1 MKKNFRF
8 LNSKGFTLAEIMVA
22 TGMLAVIS
30 LGVMQLMSNMNRGQK
45 EFEQNAEIR
54 SILNNIEVSLQ
65 DTNTCN
71 YSLVVNKYIDSGNT
85 GFYKIDDI
93 AAANIN
99 TYSQDVLVDRI
110 INPNKSFF
118 TVPADEGNILG
129 LNLADDITVARMC
142 NEDYT
147 GGMSADELRE
157 YGCMIGNDKGRILIR
172 RMWLGTDSGGNTSL
186 FITFISGGLINVFTS
201 DPSTDLQVY
210 YNALRASDP
219 EAAAKLSGSFG
230 SPIVTKFIRISLSSV
245 SADQVAPMNNMT
257 AVSRITDPA
266 GSLAE
271 GDVTNCFTNLTDTI
285 QAACENFGGNYH
297 DIDGSCRALR
307 IRSDN
312 SSNDGEAGYDASFI
326 PSIPTNAV
334 SPGGP
339 RSTAI
344 ATEGHVY
351 VGPLNNTGAA
361 ESVGGN
367 LWASGVGIIG
377 SPSFNVEPDDGG
389 DNQGELW
396 TQSHIR
402 VGSKASGTAGDHGNI
417 YADGGLVLG
426 TATTDPADNSGHI
439 YSNGGIALGTTSGTA
454 LTGPHMKTSGGLSLG
469 TANQSPDD
477 GHAMI
482 SGGAKIGSLAAGAA
496 MSDDDLAVTG
506 GISVGASGSNPYSA
520 DPDDGS
526 VYAQNS
532 YYGAGS
538 LHLGSQAVN
547 PSAGAGHIRISGAL
561 NVGATQT
568 QTDAG
573 TAHIQGIAY
582 SYGLDPL
589 EDNINALTTIE
600 WVKERIARTL
610 APTGSSA
617 AQIAEDILSNA
628 VKDTKS
634 GIVAIQK
641 DACEN
646 FYVKNNNQNYVAG
659 SWKSGTKRCEF
670 NNNARDCSIDGQCT
684 NVYANNAVISDNYM
698 RATGYIRAGSY
709 VRADTY
715 LVTGTYAQIG
725 SYLNVGGNVTATGR
739 VHSSNYV
746 FATNYLQTNGY
757 ARAARFCINGTSGAS
772 CITKVKSNVCGNTQ
786 KVVSWQNGHVICINE
801 ARHY

>member
-71 YSLVVNKYIDSGNT
+71 YSMVVNKFTDSAGLYDIDE
-85 GFYKIDDI
+85 I
-93 AAANIN
+93 AAADIS
-99 TYSQDVLVDRI
+99 TYTPGVLVRRI
-110 INPNKSFF
+110 LNPNKSFF
-118 TVPADEGNILG
+118 TAAADEGPVADLERT
-129 LNLADDITVARMC
+129 DDIVVASMC
-142 NEDYT
+142 NEDYAGALDSPT
-147 GGMSADELRE
+147 LKD
-157 YGCMIGNDKGRILIR
+157 YGCLIGNDKGRILIR
-172 RMWLGTDSGGNTSL
+172 RMWLGRDSGGNTSL
-186 FITFISGGLINVFTS
+186 FITFISGGLINVFMD
-201 DPSTDLQVY
+201 DPAVDLQAY
-210 YNALRASDP
+210 YNNLRTNDP

-245 SADQVAPMNNMT
+245 TATQVTPMNNMT
-257 AVSRITDPA
+257 SVARITDPA
-266 GSLAE
+266 GALAE
-271 GDVTNCFTNLTDTI
+271 GDVTNCFTSLTDTI

-297 DIDGSCRALR
+297 DLDGSCRALR

-312 SSNDGEAGYDASFI
+312 ASNDAEAGYDASFI

-351 VGPLNNTGAA
+351 VGPLNNTAGA

-377 SPSFNVEPDDGG
+377 SPSFTVAPDAGG
-389 DNQGELW
+389 DDQGELW

-402 VGSKASGTAGDHGNI
+402 AGSKASGTAGDHGNI

-426 TATTDPADNSGHI
+426 TANMNPADDSGHI

-469 TANQSPDD
+469 NANQSPAD

-482 SGGAKIGSLAAGAA
+482 SGGAKIGSLATGAA
-496 MSDDDLAVTG
+496 MPDNDLAVTSG
-506 GISVGASGSNPYSA
+506 VSVGVNGPNPYSA
-520 DPDDGS
+520 NPQDGS
-526 VYAQNS
+526 VHAQNS

-538 LHLGSQAVN
+538 LHLGSHVGTN
-547 PSAGAGHIRISGAL
+547 SAGAGHIRISGAL
-561 NVGATQT
+561 NVGAGQT
-568 QTDAG
+568 QTAAG
-573 TAHIQGIAY
+573 TAHIQGIGY
-582 SYGLDPL
+582 SYGLATN
-589 EDNINALTTIE
+589 ETNIKALTTIE
-600 WVKERIARTL
+600 WVKERIAKTL

-617 AQIAEDILSNA
+617 NEIATDILQNA
-628 VKDTKS
+628 IKDPKS

-641 DACEN
+641 DACQN
-646 FYVKNNNQNYVAG
+646 FYVRNNSQTYITGTWNSA
-659 SWKSGTKRCEF
+659 TKRCYF

-757 ARAARFCINGTSGAS
+757 VRAARFCINGTSGTS
-772 CITKVKSNVCGNTQ
+772 CITKVRSNVCGNTQ